1 MERPAGVLL
10 DIDGLLVVSWDPV
23 PGAVDAVARLR
34 SGGVPVRFVTNTTS
48 RSAGEIAASL
58 RGVGF
63 DLEDSELLTAGDL
76 TRALLDREFAGADA
90 MVLDEGPGVVPG
102 SVTVV
107 QGARRER
114 ARVVVVGGAGESF
127 EWSAINSALRALLAG
142 AALVGVH
149 GAEMWRTDEGACL
162 DGGAYL
168 RMLASVSGVEPLI
181 VGKPAPAMF
190 EAACAS
196 IGIEPTRAAM
206 VGDDL
211 HSDVLAAQAL
221 GIRGVLVRTGKF
233 HPGVLETAGDVPD
246 QVIDSV
252 ASLPA
257 MLGL

>member
-10 DIDGLLVVSWDPV
+10 DIDGVLVVSWDPV

-102 SVTVV
+102 SV

-181 VGKPAPAMF
+181 VGSRSRGL
-190 EAACAS
+190 AS
-196 IGIEPTRAAM
+196 M
-206 VGDDL
+206 
-211 HSDVLAAQAL
+211 L
-221 GIRGVLVRTGKF
+221 GIDVKSDLV
-233 HPGVLETAGDVPD
+233 
-246 QVIDSV
+246 
-252 ASLPA
+252 
-257 MLGL
+257 